1 MGDVLNA
8 KCTCGYEKEIYEG
21 VGMAS
26 WPRLNF
32 PFTCHDCKIVFT
44 GNENNN
50 AETCAVCDG
59 ENIFSYK
66 HTSLHREPGKE
77 DRTQGLGNAKQA
89 RTLDLMNALTAPPES
104 LAGRCRCP
112 SCTDFE
118 LRFET
123 IGSWD

>member
-8 KCTCGYEKEIYEG
+8 KCACGYEKEVYEG

-59 ENIFSYK
+59 KNVFSYK
-66 HTSLHREPGKE
+66 HSSLQGESDREESAK
-77 DRTQGLGNAKQA
+77 GLENTRPA
-89 RTLDLMNALTAPPES
+89 RTLDRLTIPPEA
-104 LAGRCRCP
+104 LAGRYRCP